1 MIYIYIY
8 ISSLLIVFESFISRV
23 LVGQANITP
32 FFFVLLVKVGAFV
45 DALSPLA
52 PFVKIYIYISKKV
65 QDDIN
70 NNNEYLT
77 SF

>member
-1 MIYIYIY
+1 M
-8 ISSLLIVFESFISRV
+8 
-23 LVGQANITP
+23 GQANITP